1 MSFKESIS
9 HEEIEELELLSF
21 DGKIEVI
28 TDTGAAYKKA
38 IKHLSSC
45 RMIGFDTE
53 TKPVFQHHVP
63 HNPTALLQLSSE
75 TNAYIF
81 RLTKI
86 GMPKEL
92 VKLMTSKT
100 ITKIGAAVWDDI
112 RGLNHYS
119 HFEAQRFMDLQSFAE
134 NYGIKDKSVKK
145 LTAIILGRKV
155 SKAQQLSNW
164 ESPELTQAQLL
175 YAATDAW
182 VCLVMYKKLL
192 AS

>member
-1 MSFKESIS
+1 MPFKESVT

-21 DGKIEVI
+21 GGKIEVI
-28 TDTGAAYKKA
+28 TDTGSAYKKA

-81 RLTKI
+81 RLTEI

-92 VKLMTSKT
+92 VKLLASKT

-112 RGLNHYS
+112 KGLNHYTK
-119 HFEAQRFMDLQSFAE
+119 FEAHRFMDLQIFAE

-145 LTAIILGRKV
+145 LAAIILGRKV

-164 ESPELTQAQLL
+164 ELPELTPAQLL